1 MNEII
6 VLDYCDSSV
15 WIYKLPRL
23 NMDDIAIADWLDSMG
38 FNVDLIDYMV
48 NSNIKIND
56 ERK

>member
-15 WIYKLPRL
+15 WIYKLPGL
-23 NMDDIAIADWLDSMG
+23 NMDDTAIADWLDSMG
-38 FNVDLIDYMV
+38 FNVDLIEWMV
-48 NSNIKIND
+48 NSNITIND

>member
-15 WIYKLPRL
+15 WIYKLPEL
-23 NMDDIAIADWLDSMG
+23 NMDDTAIADWLDSMG
-38 FNVDLIDYMV
+38 FNVDLIEWMV
-48 NSNIKIND
+48 NSNITIND